1 MAMDSHLQRLALPG
15 LLAIALLLTGC
26 VTAPHGGAGARSA
39 DKKSTRGED
48 EDSEAAMERRVRAIS
63 HFAAGISAELN
74 DDDSGGLEHYL
85 KSAAADPGHEV
96 LVLELARRLIQN
108 KQLDQA
114 IDLLNKAAA
123 SPRATGKTFAWLGLA
138 LAEADRTEAAI
149 KADQAAI
156 SRSPDLIMGY
166 RNLFSVYQVN
176 RQPVEALK
184 VLERAEAQP
193 SDDPDY
199 WIDLADLFLNY
210 QQLQPDQVAAIKPRA
225 IAALDRAA
233 GLKPQNL
240 LLLQRIADGYKAL
253 GEFGPAESAYLQLL
267 DRFPALPG
275 TREKLADIYLR
286 TGRKE
291 KAAEQ
296 LEAISRDNP
305 RNEQAYYFLGNLAYQ
320 EKRFSDAADY
330 FQQALVLKP
339 EYEPVYYRLA
349 EVQIQLDKP
358 KLALEVLDRAR
369 ARFRSNFVVEFL
381 TAVAHSHAKEYAE
394 AVKHFTEAEVIAKAG
409 EPDSLT
415 YLFYFQFGAALE
427 RSGDAAEAEK
437 YFRKCL
443 DLSPRFA
450 EAMNY
455 LGYMWAERGRNLD
468 EARKLIEKAVELE
481 PDNSAFLDSM
491 GWVLFKLHQP
501 REALGWLQKAVEHSK
516 EPDPTLYDHLG
527 DIHAG
532 LNQFEKA
539 CEAWRKSV
547 ELEPNDQV
555 QKKIGGASARSR
567 PAH

>member
-1 MAMDSHLQRLALPG
+1 MAMDSQLHRIALPG
-15 LLAIALLLTGC
+15 LLASALLLSGC
-26 VTAPHGGAGARSA
+26 ASAPRNAGARAA
-39 DKKSTRGED
+39 DRKAARAED
-48 EDSEAAMERRVRAIS
+48 EESDAALDRRVRAIA

-74 DDDSGGLEHYL
+74 DDESGGLDHYL

-108 KQLDQA
+108 KQPDRA
-114 IDLLNKAAA
+114 VDLLTRAAA
-123 SPRATGKTFAWLGLA
+123 SPRATGKTYAWLGLA

-149 KADQAAI
+149 KADQTAI
-156 SRSPDLIMGY
+156 SKAPDLILGY

-176 RQPVEALK
+176 HQPEEALR
-184 VLERAEAQP
+184 VLDRAAVQS
-193 SDDPDY
+193 SDDPEF
-199 WIDLADLFLNY
+199 WADLADMFVNH
-210 QQLQPDQVAAIKPRA
+210 QQLNPDQAAALKPRA

-320 EKRFSDAADY
+320 ERRLADAADY

-349 EVQIQLDKP
+349 EVQVQLDKP
-358 KLALEVLDRAR
+358 RLALEVLERAR
-369 ARFRSNFVVEFL
+369 SRFRPNFVLEFL
-381 TAVAHSHAKEYAE
+381 TAVAHSHAKEYGE
-394 AVKHFTEAEVIAKAG
+394 AVKHFTQAEVIAKAG

-427 RSGDAAEAEK
+427 RNGETAEAER

-443 DLSPRFA
+443 ELSPRFA

-455 LGYMWAERGRNLD
+455 LGYMWAERGENLD
-468 EARKLIEKAVELE
+468 EARKLIEKAVEME
-481 PDNSAFLDSM
+481 PDNAAFLDSM

-532 LNQFEKA
+532 LNQFDKA
-539 CEAWRKSV
+539 CDAWRKSV

-555 QKKIGGASARSR
+555 RKKIGAAPARPR
-567 PAH
+567 QGR